1 MNRPRYLGTR
11 AQRLAAKRARVSA
24 WKRRVLSLPLL
35 GVGSVI
41 VFVAVTGAS
50 AFWTLG
56 GIGAATETVG
66 QLGAP
71 TDLATTV
78 NGTTIHLSW
87 SGSAPPGSGSLGYI
101 VDRFSGTDGYATS
114 SPAGGTCTSSLSQ
127 LLPGT
132 VGGCDDSGLA
142 PGDYEYRV
150 TTIFRTWTASSTLTS
165 PSEVFRLDHFEIVI
179 PNSTTAG
186 AAVTLT
192 VTAEDAAGQTIP
204 SFVGTV
210 HFTSTDPNATLPS
223 DYTYQGADGGS
234 HSFASSAVL
243 RRAGIQAISVRD
255 TQQTTISGT
264 INIAVTAADLDHFI
278 VAAPPNAQAGITLSG
293 VNVSAQD
300 PFGNAAAGWTSTT
313 RCVVFSGASNAPDN
327 SSPTYPAQG
336 SCAAG
341 QSQLSFD
348 GSGVS
353 SGFAITLVN
362 AATTKLTVS
371 FATKTGTSATIAVAA
386 GPAASL
392 LYSSATNR
400 NGSVSITCAGPS
412 TALTCLPASMNGNG
426 QGRFL
431 TANVTLVD
439 AHQNPA
445 PNGTGASITIT
456 LTQTGGNAV
465 TPGSLTVLVGQAT
478 STNTFTLLLRNGST
492 SATLVAT
499 VTLQTTSVSASLT
512 TS

>member
-1 MNRPRYLGTR
+1 MNKPCHLGTR
-11 AQRLAAKRARVSA
+11 AQRLAAKRAQFRVR
-24 WKRRVLSLPLL
+24 KRRVLSLPFL
-35 GVGSVI
+35 GVGCLI
-41 VFVAVTGAS
+41 VLVAVTGAS

-56 GIGAATETVG
+56 GIGVATENVG

-71 TDLATTV
+71 TDPAATV

-87 SGSAPPGSGSLGYI
+87 SGSAPPGSGSLGYV
-101 VDRFSGTDGYATS
+101 VDRYSGTDGYATS
-114 SPAGGTCTSSLSQ
+114 APAGGTCTSSMSQ

-132 VGGCDDSGLA
+132 VGSCDDSGLA

-150 TTIFRTWTASSTLTS
+150 TTIFRTWTASSALTS
-165 PSEVFRLDHFEIVI
+165 PSEVFRLDHFEIVM

-192 VTAEDAAGQTIP
+192 VTAKDAAGHTIP

-223 DYTYQGADGGS
+223 DYTYQGGDGGS
-234 HSFASSAVL
+234 HSFASSTVL
-243 RRAGIQAISVRD
+243 RLAGIQAISVRE
-255 TQQTTISGT
+255 TQQTNIAGT
-264 INIAVTAADLDHFI
+264 IKVTVTAADLDHFI
-278 VAAPPNAQAGITLSG
+278 VAAPASAQAGVTLTG
-293 VNVSAQD
+293 VNISAQD
-300 PFGNAAAGWTSTT
+300 SFGNAAAGWTSTT

-341 QSQLSFD
+341 QSQISFD
-348 GSGVS
+348 KSGVA

-362 AATTKLTVS
+362 ATTTTLTVS
-371 FATKTGTSATIAVAA
+371 FATKTGTSAAIAVAA
-386 GPAASL
+386 GPFASL

-400 NGSVSITCAGPS
+400 NGSVGITCVGTS

-426 QGRFL
+426 QGRFF

-445 PNGTGASITIT
+445 PNSTGTSITVT
-456 LTQTGGNAV
+456 VTQTGGNTV
-465 TPGSLTVLVGQAT
+465 SPGSLTVLAGQAT
-478 STNTFTLLLRNGST
+478 STNTFTLLLRNGSS

-499 VTLQTTSVSASLT
+499 VTLQGTSLSANLT